1 MLNSL
6 FGCDAVVNIGL
17 TRRRGV
23 RGDRFFLRALRV
35 SACALY
41 FSASLALARDPD
53 SAPAPARWPGMKIGE
68 RIQLP
73 NQWSLQPAG
82 EQVELGD
89 FPVNIA
95 LHPTEPYAAVLHCG
109 YGAHEIVIVDLK
121 NKKIAFRTREPELFY
136 GLAWDANRS
145 EFWASCGEFG
155 KVSCIQFLNEKW
167 QIGRVSHEIRLYE
180 KPQGVLTGLASN
192 GNTRMLLAANGW
204 GHELAMVTFA
214 DISRSPIYQHGY
226 DASRSVQQ
234 IALNAGSYPY
244 AVLPSR
250 DGKMAYVSL
259 WGGGAV
265 AVLDTAAKKIVA
277 TWPVGPTGVEK
288 STSHPT
294 EIALSPDEKLLYV
307 ACSNGS
313 SVFVLDTT
321 TGQQIEEI
329 STALYPGAL
338 AGSTPN
344 SLALSPDGKVLLVA
358 NADNNNLAMFD
369 VSRRGQSRSLGF
381 IPVGW
386 YPTSVRFSNDGKQ
399 IYVANG
405 KGIKPMANPDG
416 PNPLVKKQKG
426 KPEQYIAG
434 LLRGTLSIIDAPSPD
449 DMARYTAQ
457 AHAASPLRSDLAAV
471 TKPRETDNPIPAA
484 VGRPSPIK
492 HCIYII
498 KENRTY
504 DQIFGDVKQGNGD
517 PKLCIFGEKTT
528 PNLHALVREFTL
540 LDNFYAEAEVS
551 ADGHEW
557 STAAYATDFTE
568 KTWPLNYRG
577 SKFNRIEYPS
587 DGHMAITN
595 PLAGRIWDRCQESGV
610 SYRSYGEFIDPG
622 PKPDGPWHATVK
634 ALEGHFDPLFHG
646 WDLDYPDA
654 KRVDRFLAE
663 LREFEKAGTMPQFIV
678 MRLPNDHTHGTAI
691 GKPTPTAMVAEN
703 DLALGRFV
711 EAVSQSK
718 FWPETAIFVIEDDAQ
733 NGSDHVDAHRTEAL
747 VISPYTKRHAVD
759 STLYSTT
766 SMLRTM
772 ELILGLKPLTQ
783 FDAAAT
789 PMYNAFQARA
799 DTTPYKH
806 RPAEVDLAAKNLL
819 NALGS
824 EESSHLDF
832 SREDAADEMT
842 LNRVIWQSV
851 RGAGSQMPPPV
862 HAAFVRVSP
871 QQADDDD

>member
-1 MLNSL
+1 MSNL
-6 FGCDAVVNIGL
+6 FR
-17 TRRRGV
+17 TFQRP
-23 RGDRFFLRALRV
+23 
-35 SACALY
+35 
-41 FSASLALARDPD
+41 ASLALILSISSIALARDPD
-53 SAPAPARWPGMKIGE
+53 SSPAAPHWPGMKTGE

-82 EQVELGD
+82 EQIEFGD

-95 LHPTEPYAAVLHCG
+95 LHPKEPYAAVLHCG

-121 NKKIAFRTREPELFY
+121 SKKVVSRAKEPEMFY
-136 GLAWDANRS
+136 GLAFDPDGKRLHVS
-145 EFWASCGEFG
+145 GGEFD
-155 KVSCIQFLNEKW
+155 V
-167 QIGRVSHEIRLYE
+167 VHEFAFAEGQLKNVRDLRATDNAR
-180 KPQGVLTGLASN
+180 GVLAGVAHRSD
-192 GNTRMLLAANGW
+192 NTLLAANGW
-204 GHELAMVTFA
+204 TNEIVALPLDRLEWTGHRDKNEFVVSNALR
-214 DISRSPIYQHGY
+214 ISLLS
-226 DASRSVQQ
+226 
-234 IALNAGSYPY
+234 GSYPY
-244 AVLPSR
+244 AVLPAHR
-250 DGKMAYVSL
+250 FPGCYVSL

-265 AVLDTAAKKIVA
+265 AEVQLSGGRLPAI
-277 TWPVGPTGVEK
+277 WPVGRMGVEQ

-294 EIALSPDEKLLYV
+294 EMALSPDEKLLYV

-313 SVFVLDTT
+313 SVFVLGTA
-321 TGQQIEEI
+321 TGQQVEEI
-329 STALYPGAL
+329 STALYPNAL

-344 SLALSPDGKVLLVA
+344 SLALSRDGKVLLVA

-369 VSRRGQSRSLGF
+369 VSRRGESRSLGF

-405 KGIKPMANPDG
+405 KGVKPMANPNG
-416 PNPLVKKQKG
+416 PNPLVKKPKG
-426 KPEQYIAG
+426 QVEYIAG
-434 LLRGTLSIIDAPSPD
+434 LLRGTLSIIDAPSPN

-457 AHAASPLRSDLAAV
+457 ARAASPLRSDLAV
-471 TKPRETDNPIPAA
+471 VSKPREADNPIPAA
-484 VGRPSPIK
+484 VGKPSPIK

-504 DQIFGDVKQGNGD
+504 DQMLGDVKEGNGD

-540 LDNFYAEAEVS
+540 LDNFYVDAEVS

-577 SKFNRIEYPS
+577 SKFKRIEYPS
-587 DGHMAITN
+587 DGHMAIAN
-595 PLAGRIWDRCQESGV
+595 PLAGRIWDRCQETGV
-610 SYRSYGEFIDPG
+610 TYRSYGEFCDPG
-622 PKPDGPWHATVK
+622 RKPDDPWHATVK
-634 ALEGHFDPLFHG
+634 ALEGHFDPLYRG

-654 KRVDRFLAE
+654 KRVDRFLVE
-663 LREFEKAGTMPQFIV
+663 LREFEKSGSMPQFIV
-678 MRLPNDHTHGTAI
+678 MRLPNDHTHGTAA

-703 DLALGRFV
+703 DLALGRLV

-806 RPAEVDLAAKNLL
+806 RPAKEDLTAKNLV
-819 NALGS
+819 NALGA
-824 EESSHLDF
+824 EESSRLDF

-842 LNRVIWQSV
+842 LNRVIWQSI
-851 RGAGSQMPPPV
+851 RGPAVPMPPPV
-862 HAAFVRVSP
+862 HAAFVRVNP